1 MCISQFL
8 IESEALSPVY
18 PTDWNVFLQD
28 SEEYFMNTAPLK
40 SVVQDINV
48 GTTVRLEDE
57 LLDISQAA

>member
-8 IESEALSPVY
+8 IESEVLSPVY

-28 SEEYFMNTAPLK
+28 SEEYFMNTAPQE
-40 SVVQDINV
+40 SVVQDINA

>member
-8 IESEALSPVY
+8 IESEVLSPVY

-28 SEEYFMNTAPLK
+28 SEEYFMNTAPQE
-40 SVVQDINV
+40 SVVQDISV
-48 GTTVRLEDE
+48 GNTVGHEGE

>member
-8 IESEALSPVY
+8 IESEVLSPVY

-28 SEEYFMNTAPLK
+28 SEEYFMNTAPQE

-48 GTTVRLEDE
+48 GNTVRLEEE

>member
-8 IESEALSPVY
+8 IESEVLSPVY

>member
-8 IESEALSPVY
+8 IESEVLSPVY

-28 SEEYFMNTAPLK
+28 SEAYFMNTAPHE

-48 GTTVRLEDE
+48 GNTVQPEEE